1 MSVPG
6 THVPRL
12 VLDTNV
18 VVAGLLWQGPPR
30 RLLDLILS
38 EAAELYSSPVL
49 LDELTHTLAY
59 PKFRARIER
68 SGTTIAA
75 LVAYYTAMILQISP
89 TTVPH
94 VSRDPDD
101 DHVIACALA
110 ANAKIIVSGD
120 HDLLDISVYQ
130 DIRIVHARQAL
141 EILTGHM

>member
-49 LDELTHTLAY
+49 LYELTHTLAY
-59 PKFRARIER
+59 PKFTARIAR

-75 LVAYYTAMILQISP
+75 LVAHYTALISQISP

>member
-1 MSVPG
+1 MSFPG

-12 VLDTNV
+12 VLDTNIV
-18 VVAGLLWQGPPR
+18 IAGLLWQGPPR

-110 ANAKIIVSGD
+110 TNAKIIVSGD